1 MKKNYIIYI
10 RYYKYNKLYHL
21 SCLLSGA
28 KRKVLILLF
37 TLLVVLGT
45 SFACNDNSTSI
56 SSSSPF
62 FPVQKAGLASMEA
75 LLEGRLELDN
85 GYLRVKY
92 FDDNYLLIW
101 PHGFSLRTEGEEI
114 QVIDSNGQVFACV
127 GDKIRV
133 GGGEKTGEKAKEFI
147 EKYIVEQPLPDDCL
161 GPYWVIG
168 EVVYNGSSL
177 GTESG
182 DLESSGETNEEAE
195 LFFAEDYAKIH
206 GVTVD
211 EAIKRLKLQDIA
223 GELGEELTTKEA
235 DTLAGYWI
243 EHIPKFKLVILFTRD
258 AEDIIKPYLQKY
270 KELADIIEV
279 GTAKLSLVEL
289 ENIQEKV
296 STKLENLGITTDS
309 EVDVYKN
316 CVKFYV
322 VDRAQIDRAVSG
334 GKLVLPDCVE
344 VITVDSLAKPEAE
357 N

>member
-1 MKKNYIIYI
+1 MMYI
-10 RYYKYNKLYHL
+10 RHHRYNKLDHL
-21 SCLLSGA
+21 LYWLPGA
-28 KRKVLILLF
+28 KRKALVLLCM
-37 TLLVVLGT
+37 LVAVLST
-45 SFACNDNSTSI
+45 AAACNDNSTNI
-56 SSSSPF
+56 SSSTPY
-62 FPVQKAGLASMEA
+62 FPVQKPGIDGMTA
-75 LLEGRLELDN
+75 LMEGRLELEN
-85 GYLRVKY
+85 GYLRVDK
-92 FDDNYLLIW
+92 YLLIW

-114 QVIDSNGQVFACV
+114 LIIDGNGQVVARV
-127 GDKIRV
+127 GDKITL
-133 GGGEKTGEKAKEFI
+133 GGGEVSIPEEEAKEFI
-147 EKYIVEQPLPDDCL
+147 EKSITGKPLPDNCT
-161 GPYWVIG
+161 GPYCIVS
-168 EVVYNGSSL
+168 EVVYNGSGL
-177 GTESG
+177 GTESS
-182 DLESSGETNEEAE
+182 DLESSDETNEEAE

-211 EAIKRLKLQDIA
+211 EALKRFELQDIA
-223 GELGEELTTKEA
+223 GKLSEELITKEA

-243 EHIPKFKLVILFTRD
+243 EHTPKFKLVILFTRD

-289 ENIQEKV
+289 ENIQEEV